1 MALKKGLEG
10 LMGSKTVAQLRIQ
23 EHNEKAERTK
33 TSKEIKEDQG
43 I

>member
-23 EHNEKAERTK
+23 EHNEKALQRAE
-33 TSKEIKEDQG
+33 TSKEDHG